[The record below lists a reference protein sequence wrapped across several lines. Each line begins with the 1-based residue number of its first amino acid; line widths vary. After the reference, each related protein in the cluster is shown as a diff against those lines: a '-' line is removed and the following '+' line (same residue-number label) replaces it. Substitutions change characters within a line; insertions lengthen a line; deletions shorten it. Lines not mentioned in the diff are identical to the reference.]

1 MSYKKPENKKMLSPS
16 KEKYVPK
23 LTDSKL
29 RKQLLKELEKKKKTT
44 KVTKNKMTSD
54 AAYKLKHGG
63 SVKKKKY

>member
-1 MSYKKPENKKMLSPS
+1 MLSPS

-29 RKQLLKELEKKKKTT
+29 RKQLLKELKKKKKTT

-63 SVKKKKY
+63 PVKKKKY